1 MFLWIMTL
9 KVKLI
14 LIIEYK
20 LLLLVEN
27 HLFIE
32 KHLVMDYIKLI
43 MKIKTQFMTDKV
55 ELILLVLTQKM

>member
-32 KHLVMDYIKLI
+32 KHSVMDYIKLI
-43 MKIKTQFMTDKV
+43 MKIRTQFMIDKV
-55 ELILLVLTQKM
+55 ALILLVLAQKM